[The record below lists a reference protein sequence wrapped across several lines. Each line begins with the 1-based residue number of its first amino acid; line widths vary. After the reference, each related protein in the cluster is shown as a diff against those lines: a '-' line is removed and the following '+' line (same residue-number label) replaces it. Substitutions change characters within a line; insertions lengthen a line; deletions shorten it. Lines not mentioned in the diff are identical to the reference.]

1 MRLLRIGPPG
11 GERPCAVDPEGIVR
25 DLSSW
30 VPDWT
35 GAALD
40 PDALRETAARLAR
53 EAAGLPAVDPAAG
66 RVGPPVRPGGHLLS
80 IGLNY
85 RAHAAEAGLALP
97 DEPIVASKAP
107 STMVGPY
114 DDLLLPPGGEKT
126 DWEVELAVVI
136 GRRAR
141 YLPDP
146 ASAPRHVAGYATG
159 NDVSERSW
167 LLERGGQWVKGKSFE
182 SFGPLGPYLVT
193 PDEVGD
199 PGRLRLTCR
208 VNGRTMQDGST
219 ADMVFGVS
227 HLLWYL
233 SRFMVLHPGDVVL
246 TGTPGGVALGRP
258 DQPYLRAGDVVE
270 AEVSGLGAQRQRCRA
285 VVLGDAG
292 AGARDITGVADV
304 ADVAGFAAVAAAPV
318 PPRSGRRG
326 NG

>member
-11 GERPCAVDPEGIVR
+11 GERPCAVDPDGVVR

-40 PDALRETAARLAR
+40 PDALQETAARLAR
-53 EAAGLPAVDPAAG
+53 EAAGLPTADPAAA

-97 DEPIVASKAP
+97 REPIVASKAP
-107 STMVGPY
+107 TTLVGPY

-136 GRRAR
+136 GRRAQ
-141 YLPDP
+141 YLADP
-146 ASAPRHVAGYATG
+146 AAALRHVAGYATG

-182 SFGPLGPYLVT
+182 SFSPLGPYLVT

-208 VNGRTMQDGST
+208 VNGRMMQDGST
-219 ADMVFGVS
+219 ADMVFEVS

-233 SRFMVLHPGDVVL
+233 SQCMVLHPGDVVL

-258 DQPYLRAGDVVE
+258 DQPYLRADDVVE

-285 VVLGDAG
+285 VVLGGAAADAPKS
-292 AGARDITGVADV
+292 
-304 ADVAGFAAVAAAPV
+304 AAAPV
-318 PPRSGRRG
+318 LPAPPARTRF
-326 NG
+326 